1 MTDISDPSG
10 GSAIYDHV
18 AQNAQITV
26 LDAPDFDP
34 VLEFAKSVSAGLS
47 DSPRWL
53 HCRYL
58 YDERGSELF
67 ERICEQPEYYPTRTE
82 AAILEQRA
90 AQIRSITG
98 PVTIV
103 ELGSGTSVKTDY
115 LLTAYTRD
123 DTPLRYVP
131 VDVSE
136 PALQVAAQTIGERHP
151 LVEFSGIVGAYESA
165 FPLFW
170 EQSPSMV
177 VFLGST
183 IGNLNPA
190 ESSVFLS
197 QLAENMRS
205 GDYLLL
211 GIDLIKDVSVLE
223 AAYNDAAGVT
233 AEFSKN
239 LFARINRE
247 LGARVDLDNIEH
259 VAVYNREWQRI
270 EIFIEFLA
278 DQDVYVEPLDERF
291 SIAAGERVL
300 IEISRKFVLSEM
312 RDHVAQFG
320 FSLNRAYTDD
330 DDQFALLLMQRD
342 H

>member
-10 GSAIYDHV
+10 GSAIYDDV
-18 AQNAQITV
+18 AQNAHITV
-26 LDAPDFDP
+26 LDPPGFDP
-34 VLEFAKSVSAGLS
+34 VLEFAKSVSTGLS

-67 ERICEQPEYYPTRTE
+67 ERICELPEYYPTRVE
-82 AAILEQRA
+82 AAILEQHA
-90 AQIRSITG
+90 ARIRSITG

-115 LLTAYTRD
+115 LLTAYTEEGA
-123 DTPLRYVP
+123 PLRYVP

-136 PALQVAAQTIGERHP
+136 SGLQVAARTIGERHP
-151 LVEFSGIVGAYESA
+151 SVEFSGIVGTYEAA

-170 EQSPSMV
+170 EHSPSMV

-183 IGNLNPA
+183 IGNFNPA
-190 ESSVFLS
+190 ESSLFLS
-197 QLAENMRS
+197 QLAENMQS

-211 GIDLIKDVSVLE
+211 GIDLIKDMAVLE
-223 AAYNDAAGVT
+223 AAYNDTAGVT
-233 AEFSKN
+233 ADFSKN

-247 LGARVDLDNIEH
+247 LGATVDLNNVKH
-259 VAVYNREWQRI
+259 VAVYNPKLQRI
-270 EIFIEFLA
+270 EIFIEFLT
-278 DQDVYVEPLDERF
+278 DQDIHVEPLGERY

-320 FSLNRAYTDD
+320 FSLNNAYTDD